1 MTTVTFD
8 LPENVVSA
16 LRRSPDELVKD
27 LRLAAAIHWYHQDDL
42 SQERAAAVAGLERI
56 EFLDELARRRLDVVL
71 LDIDGL
77 RDELARG

>member
-27 LRLAAAIHWYHQDDL
+27 LRLAAAIHWYHQGDL
-42 SQERAAAVAGLERI
+42 SQEQAAAVAGPERI